1 MRNPAHDPR
10 VAMIDDES
18 SFGAALAPW
27 MTGAAQEEAI
37 RRTGH
42 RLVDAWEAAM
52 VAGDDDE
59 VDRLVR
65 RSRAVTDAHRQLSL
79 REHLLG

>member
-1 MRNPAHDPR
+1 MRNPANDPHL
-10 VAMIDDES
+10 AMDDDES
-18 SFGAALAPW
+18 SFGAAVAPW

-37 RRTGH
+37 RRTSH
-42 RLVDAWEAAM
+42 RLVDAWEVALA
-52 VAGDDDE
+52 AGDDDE